1 MLFRSAISELYPGY
15 ATAPMSVNDYK
26 RQLIYLKEASF
37 DSAVD
42 GNPVAEATRFYFEQR
57 DAAIQLS
64 IDRGSGTGR
73 SLSGKNDVDLRDALN
88 TIGMSLIEKYP
99 EFARVWDR
107 VFFNEV
113 DPGQGG

>member
-1 MLFRSAISELYPGY
+1 MPL
-15 ATAPMSVNDYK
+15 
-26 RQLIYLKEASF
+26 
-37 DSAVD
+37 VD

-99 EFARVWDR
+99 EFARVWDQ

-113 DPGQGG
+113 DPGKEG